1 MKLNPFI
8 SLAVLTIV
16 LLCGCDPND
25 VTIYN
30 NYEGNPNDSTGYYN
44 IFYHDFEPDIVLDS
58 ATICSFGSVAV
69 NTSCSFRID
78 FNNDGVGDL
87 YLSYK
92 KINCSGGL
100 LRSDLSLWSVV
111 NSGGGRYVNDLNCIS
126 QIPATNINTS
136 IPSPIDV
143 IGVANLP
150 LGFLVQSTLD
160 INSYSWFEELNDC
173 GYFILPCNSFGNDVY
188 LGMKSDRIGSPSTS
202 QITRNYGWMKVGVS
216 ADGKVLTLKEYAYNL
231 IPNSPIRVGDK

>member
-58 ATICSFGSVAV
+58 ATICYFG
-69 NTSCSFRID
+69 CSFSID
-78 FNNDGVGDL
+78 FNNDGVNDL

-92 KINCSGGL
+92 KISCSGGI
-100 LRSDLSLWSVV
+100 LRSDLPLWSVNDV
-111 NSGGGRYVNDLNCIS
+111 YYVNDLNCIS
-126 QIPATNINTS
+126 QIPATNTNTS

-143 IGVANLP
+143 TGVANLP

-160 INSYSWFEELNDC
+160 INSYSWFGELNDC
-173 GYFILPCNSFGNDVY
+173 ESYILPCNSFGNDVY
-188 LGMKSDRIGSPSTS
+188 LGMKSQRIGSPSTS